1 MNDRLPC
8 GIIRD
13 LLPSYVDGLTGP
25 ETNRAVEE
33 HVRICRDCRETLE
46 RMRAPEGAAQT
57 EDREIDFLR
66 RVKRRQRRILLGSIV
81 GVLCVVAGVIG
92 VKLFLIG
99 SGLSEG
105 ALACRAEV
113 SGQTVTVTGSLTAS
127 GLEVSAVSF
136 REDEGVVTV
145 NVRGVLA
152 GPFYSGQFQRE
163 YTAQEPVVQVRVGE
177 KVLWDRGVTISPY
190 VSAAYGT
197 RHAYV
202 GDAPAN
208 GETAAALGIAERLG
222 GFTNQLQTGAAPYGW
237 TIRLTEPVDP
247 SREESAVSAMESY
260 APVLMAL
267 IGNLEQVRFEY
278 IVEGV
283 EKSGSLSLEEASAA
297 AGGDVKALGETP
309 SGLQEL
315 MERLDVGEK

>member
-46 RMRAPEGAAQT
+46 RMRAPEEPNPAEQ
-57 EDREIDFLR
+57 REIDFL
-66 RVKRRQRRILLGSIV
+66 KQTKKRQRRTVLGAV
-81 GVLCVVAGVIG
+81 FGVLCAMVGLVW
-92 VKLFLIG
+92 VKIFLIG
-99 SGLSEG
+99 FVIHEG
-105 ALACRAEV
+105 VVCQAEV
-113 SGQTVTVTGSLTAS
+113 DGQTVTVSGMLPSS
-127 GLEVSAVSF
+127 GLGVSAVSF
-136 REDEGVVTV
+136 REEGGVVTV
-145 NVRGVLA
+145 SVRGALV
-152 GPFYSGQFQRE
+152 GPVYTSGQFQRE
-163 YTAQEPVVQVRVGE
+163 YTAEETVEQIRAGE
-177 KVLWDRGVTISPY
+177 DILWDQGTAISRA
-190 VSAAYGT
+190 VSAAYRT

-222 GFTNQLQTGAAPYGW
+222 GFTNQLQTDAPPYGW

-267 IGNLEQVRFEY
+267 IGNLEQVSFEY
-278 IVEGV
+278 TVDGV
-283 EKSGSLSLEEASAA
+283 EKSVSLSLEEANAA
-297 AGGDVKALGETP
+297 AGEDVKALGETP

-315 MERLDVGEK
+315 MQRLDLGEK

>member
-1 MNDRLPC
+1 M
-8 GIIRD
+8 
-13 LLPSYVDGLTGP
+13 
-25 ETNRAVEE
+25 
-33 HVRICRDCRETLE
+33 
-46 RMRAPEGAAQT
+46 
-57 EDREIDFLR
+57 
-66 RVKRRQRRILLGSIV
+66 
-81 GVLCVVAGVIG
+81 
-92 VKLFLIG
+92 
-99 SGLSEG
+99 
-105 ALACRAEV
+105 ACRAEV

-197 RHAYV
+197 RHDYV

-208 GETAAALGIAERLG
+208 GDTANALGVGASLG
-222 GFTNQLQTGAAPYGW
+222 GFTNRLQTDTQPYGW
-237 TIRLTEPVDP
+237 TICLTEPVEAG
-247 SREESAVSAMESY
+247 REAEAVSAMKAY
-260 APVLMAL
+260 AAALMAL
-267 IGNLEQVRFEY
+267 IGNLEQVSYEY
-278 IVEGV
+278 TVAGV
-283 EKSGSLSLEEASAA
+283 EKTVSLSLEEANAA